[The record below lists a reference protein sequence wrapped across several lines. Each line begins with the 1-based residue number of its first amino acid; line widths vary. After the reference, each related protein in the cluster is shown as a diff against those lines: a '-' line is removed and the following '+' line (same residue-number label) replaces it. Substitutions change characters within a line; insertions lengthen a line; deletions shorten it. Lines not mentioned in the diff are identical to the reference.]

1 MVSALEIFG
10 NKNVTEKISCMLNSG
25 RLSHS
30 FLLYGEKGLGKKTLA
45 KYIAMK
51 LLCSNEKSPCG
62 ECFHCRNIINN
73 THPDVIWA
81 EHSGKT
87 NSIASDTV
95 RKICNDVS
103 IKPNYTKKIFIFG
116 DADIMNST
124 AQNILLKS
132 VEEPPEYAYYIFT
145 SKAKDTFL
153 PTILS
158 RVVSINVTECSDK
171 ECINALSSMNYTQE
185 QIYEAI
191 GCFHGNIGNC
201 IDYLNKGEL
210 YTSVEIV
217 KQFNSSILNR
227 DEYELLKVFT
237 QLNGNKDLTK
247 KTLSIIDKHIRD
259 VIAVKISCNT
269 PAGCYFEGAKLLAQ
283 RLSIQSCQNM
293 HLDIYNALNDI
304 DSNVNINLIIASLC
318 GNIITNV

>member
-1 MVSALEIFG
+1 MEIFG
-10 NKNVTEKISCMLNSG
+10 NKNVTEKVSYILNSK
-25 RLSHS
+25 RVAHS

-51 LLCSNEKSPCG
+51 LLCTNENAPCG
-62 ECFHCRNIINN
+62 ECFHCRNILNN
-73 THPDVIWA
+73 THPDVVWA
-81 EHSGKT
+81 EHSGKI
-87 NSIASDTV
+87 NSIVADTV
-95 RKICNDVS
+95 RKICNDAN
-103 IKPNYTKKIFIFG
+103 IKPNYDKKVFIFS

-132 VEEPPEYAYYIFT
+132 VEEPPEYVYYIFT

-171 ECINALSSMNYTQE
+171 ECINALSSMQYTQE
-185 QIYEAI
+185 QIQEAI
-191 GCFHGNIGNC
+191 ECFHGNIGNC

-217 KQFNSSILNR
+217 KCFNSSLLNH

-237 QLNGNKDLTK
+237 QLNGNRDLTK

-259 VIAVKISCNT
+259 VIAVKINCNT
-269 PAGCYFEGAKLLAQ
+269 PSGCYFDGAKMLAKK
-283 RLSIQSCQNM
+283 LSIQSCQNI
-293 HLDIYNALNDI
+293 HLNIYEALNDI

-318 GNIITNV
+318 GNIISNA

>member
-1 MVSALEIFG
+1 MEIFG
-10 NKNVTEKISCMLNSG
+10 NKNVTEKVSYILNSK
-25 RLSHS
+25 RVTHS

-51 LLCSNEKSPCG
+51 LLCTGEEAPCG
-62 ECFHCRNIINN
+62 RCFHCRNILNN

-87 NSIASDTV
+87 DSIVADTV
-95 RKICNDVS
+95 RKICNDAN
-103 IKPNYTKKIFIFG
+103 IKPNYDKKVFIFS

-132 VEEPPEYAYYIFT
+132 VEEPPDYVYYIFT
-145 SKAKDTFL
+145 SRAKDTFL

-171 ECINALSSMNYTQE
+171 ECINALSSMQYSQE
-185 QIYEAI
+185 QIQEAI
-191 GCFHGNIGNC
+191 ECFHGNIGNC

-217 KQFNSSILNR
+217 KCFNSSLLNH

-237 QLNGNKDLTK
+237 KLNGNRDLTK

-259 VIAVKISCNT
+259 VIAVKINCNT
-269 PAGCYFEGAKLLAQ
+269 PSGCYFDGAKMLAKK
-283 RLSIQSCQNM
+283 LSIQSCQNI
-293 HLDIYNALNDI
+293 HLNIYEALNDI
-304 DSNVNINLIIASLC
+304 DSNVNIGLIVASLC
-318 GNIITNV
+318 GNIISNV